1 VCPVLRLLNLT
12 AMLGRRS
19 DARYGFTEPI
29 GGTMSVYSDVIVKWS
44 GDDEWIAISREP
56 AAAGEML
63 HLDVDDGEQWNQ
75 FPVCVIESRPVIV
88 HGDMRH
94 RIRLHRAG
102 RSIASFEQQLRRG

>member
-1 VCPVLRLLNLT
+1 MPGIEL
-12 AMLGRRS
+12 AQPGHMLGRRS
-19 DARYGFTEPI
+19 DARYGFTEPMD
-29 GGTMSVYSDVIVKWS
+29 GTMSIFSDVIVKWS

-56 AAAGEML
+56 AACGEML
-63 HLDVDDGEQWNQ
+63 RLDVDDGEQWNQ

-102 RSIASFEQQLRRG
+102 RSAAIFEQPVRRG